1 MPALKERAKTLVE
14 LDQGAEFLFTDGPR
28 DLDEAAAKL
37 LTPEA
42 RAVMASALPAL
53 EATDWSGPALEAA
66 ARAFAEA
73 KGLKLGEVAQP
84 LRAALT
90 GKAASPPLFE
100 MLALLG
106 REESLIRLR
115 AYAA

>member
-1 MPALKERAKTLVE
+1 
-14 LDQGAEFLFTDGPR
+14 
-28 DLDEAAAKL
+28 L

-42 RAVMASALPAL
+42 RAGLAKILTVL
-53 EATDWSGPALEAA
+53 ETTNWGAQELEAA
-66 ARAFAEA
+66 ARDFADQN
-73 KGLKLGEVAQP
+73 GLKLGQVAQP

-90 GKAASPPLFE
+90 GRTSSPPLFA

-115 AYAA
+115 AYAIS

>member
-1 MPALKERAKTLVE
+1 MGALKERAKTLIQ
-14 LDQGAEFLFTDGPR
+14 LNQGAEFLYTDGPR
-28 DLDEAAAKL
+28 EPDAGAAKILHPQARAL
-37 LTPEA
+37 LTQ
-42 RAVMASALPAL
+42 ALPAL

-73 KGLKLGEVAQP
+73 NGLRLGDVAQP

-90 GKAASPPLFE
+90 GKLASPPLFD

-115 AYAA
+115 AYGA